1 MAGIIVFVVIGAGAC
16 VALIAAA
23 IGVFISIV
31 WVPLSLSPALSIA
44 AINLTWTG
52 VYQDLHWHPLF
63 SIFSANIAG
72 LLGFCLPWIL
82 TFIIVCRCP
91 VEILL
96 SVIVACSSTLWFVST
111 WIITDFLVTPGGYL
125 VWAAFGALMGAVV
138 GLVCAT
144 PFGEM
149 TGRKDLVAL
158 IDKALASRT
167 KMLRSTRV

>member
-82 TFIIVCRCP
+82 TFMVPRCSGW
-91 VEILL
+91 VET
-96 SVIVACSSTLWFVST
+96 CSRGQAQV
-111 WIITDFLVTPGGYL
+111 
-125 VWAAFGALMGAVV
+125 
-138 GLVCAT
+138 
-144 PFGEM
+144 E
-149 TGRKDLVAL
+149 
-158 IDKALASRT
+158 LASQQVDHG
-167 KMLRSTRV
+167 LEVAH